1 MTRRLLSAAIA
12 LLFLGCACLAAPLL
26 GARTLSLGDLTATMR
41 GQHGEAAIIIL
52 QLRLPRLLVGL
63 SVGAALG
70 LAGAVIQLI
79 TRNPLGDPG
88 LLGINAGA
96 SLAVLLA
103 AACFDVA
110 DPGSFV
116 LLAASGAALAAVAV
130 QALAGREAGE
140 TGPIRLVLAG
150 VAVTAFCIGTGQ
162 AIALSD
168 PDKLELARNWR
179 VGSLSGDGGAAL
191 PGILSAIGVGGAL
204 ALLLAPGLDLLALGE
219 ERATALG
226 AAIAPIR
233 IGAMLTVVLLAGGAV
248 AAAGPIAFIGLAA
261 PHIARRLGGTP
272 ARIQL
277 PLAALIG
284 AALLVVAD
292 VLGRVAAPPA
302 EIPVGIVAGVLG
314 APLLL
319 LLARRGRKLA

>member
-1 MTRRLLSAAIA
+1 MTRRLLAVAIG
-12 LLFLGCACLAAPLL
+12 LLVLGCACLAALLL
-26 GARTLSLGDLTATMR
+26 GARTLSLDDLLATMR
-41 GQHGEAAIIIL
+41 GEQSEAAIIIL

-70 LAGAVIQLI
+70 LAGAIIQLI

-103 AACFDVA
+103 AACFEAVEPRLIIA
-110 DPGSFV
+110 
-116 LLAASGAALAAVAV
+116 LAAAGAALAAVAV
-130 QALAGREAGE
+130 QALAGRQGGEA
-140 TGPIRLVLAG
+140 GPIRLVLAG
-150 VAVTAFCIGTGQ
+150 VAVTAFCIGIGQ

-168 PDKLELARNWR
+168 PDRLDLARNWR
-179 VGSLSGDGGAAL
+179 VGSLSGDGGTIL
-191 PGILSAIGVGGAL
+191 PGILAAIGVGGVL

-219 ERATALG
+219 ERATTLG

-233 IGAMLTVVLLAGGAV
+233 IGALLAVVLLAGGAV
-248 AAAGPIAFIGLAA
+248 AAAGPIAFVGLAA
-261 PHIARRLGGTP
+261 PHIARRLGETA
-272 ARIQL
+272 ARTLL

-284 AALLVVAD
+284 ASLVLVAD
-292 VLGRVAAPPA
+292 VIGRIAAPPA

-319 LLARRGRKLA
+319 LLARHRRNLA

>member
-1 MTRRLLSAAIA
+1 MTRRILA
-12 LLFLGCACLAAPLL
+12 LATGLILLGCACLAALLL
-26 GARTLSLGDLTATMR
+26 GARTLSLVDLMATMR
-41 GQHGEAAIIIL
+41 DQQSEAALIIL
-52 QLRLPRLLVGL
+52 QLRLPRLLIGL

-70 LAGAVIQLI
+70 LAGAVIQSV

-96 SLAVLLA
+96 SLAVLFA
-103 AACFDVA
+103 AALFDVA
-110 DPGSFV
+110 DSESIV
-116 LLAASGAALAAVAV
+116 LLAALGAALAAVAV
-130 QALAGREAGE
+130 QALAGREASE

-150 VAVTAFCIGTGQ
+150 VAVTAFCIGIGQ

-168 PDKLELARNWR
+168 PDRLELARNWR
-179 VGSLSGDGGAAL
+179 VGSLSGDGAAIL
-191 PGILSAIGVGGAL
+191 PGILPAIGVGGVL

-226 AAIAPIR
+226 AAVAPIR
-233 IGAMLTVVLLAGGAV
+233 LGALLAVVLLAGGAV
-248 AAAGPIAFIGLAA
+248 AAAGPVAFVGLAA
-261 PHIARRLGGTP
+261 PHIARRLGGVA

-284 AALLVVAD
+284 AALILLAD
-292 VLGRVAAPPA
+292 VIGRIAAPPA
-302 EIPVGIVAGVLG
+302 EIPVGIVAGMLG

-319 LLARRGRKLA
+319 LLVRQRRGLA